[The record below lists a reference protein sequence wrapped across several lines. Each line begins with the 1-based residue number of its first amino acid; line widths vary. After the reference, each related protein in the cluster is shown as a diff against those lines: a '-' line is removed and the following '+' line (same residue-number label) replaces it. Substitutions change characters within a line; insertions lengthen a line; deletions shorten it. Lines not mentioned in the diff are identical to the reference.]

1 MENITNFI
9 FIIILLICTFTIIFK
24 LNKNEIKINN
34 KTTDMFMYEL
44 DRMILYH
51 TVYNIDVM
59 FGASFS
65 NNKGITTD
73 IDNDELMD
81 TVVSIEKEIISNMG
95 DNMKTYLYT
104 VFGEEWI
111 YKYINIQ
118 TLSLAL
124 NYTKISINSLTR
136 KIFNQ

>member
-1 MENITNFI
+1 
-9 FIIILLICTFTIIFK
+9 
-24 LNKNEIKINN
+24 
-34 KTTDMFMYEL
+34 
-44 DRMILYH
+44 
-51 TVYNIDVM
+51 
-59 FGASFS
+59 
-65 NNKGITTD
+65 
-73 IDNDELMD
+73 
-81 TVVSIEKEIISNMG
+81 MG

-104 VFGEEWI
+104 VFGKEWI